1 MSFSG
6 EQQFMSPVL
15 FYVNI
20 LAFHGYI
27 RTPLVVT
34 ENQFRLTQAKKKIY
48 DCNCFSKYFSSPYH
62 LDKNIIK
69 IIKNTNLDMQNRV
82 RP

>member
-34 ENQFRLTQAKKKIY
+34 ENQFRLAQAKKKIY
-48 DCNCFSKYFSSPYH
+48 DRNCFSEYFSSPYH
-62 LDKNIIK
+62 VSGTVINIEIQYFIKTHKNVK
-69 IIKNTNLDMQNRV
+69 
-82 RP
+82 